1 MILGANRR
9 LPTEGSN
16 RRLPAEGAN
25 RRLPANLLATT
36 DRNDEAWMG
45 NSIVGTSLA
54 TEFA

>member
-1 MILGANRR
+1 MPAEGANHH
-9 LPTEGSN
+9 
-16 RRLPAEGAN
+16 LPAEGAN
-25 RRLPANLLATT
+25 RRLPADLLATT